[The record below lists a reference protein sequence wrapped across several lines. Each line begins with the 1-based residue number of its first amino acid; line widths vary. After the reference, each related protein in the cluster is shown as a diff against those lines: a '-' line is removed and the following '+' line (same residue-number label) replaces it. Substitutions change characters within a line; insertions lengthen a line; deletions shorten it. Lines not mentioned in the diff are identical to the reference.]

1 MSQIHHLKKKS
12 PQETIP
18 TPKLTFKNNNSKT
31 NKSTNPPTTQAEE
44 KREDGEVPD
53 TLFFP
58 RRLCGKCWYTIT
70 CVRTYRAN

>member
-53 TLFFP
+53 T
-58 RRLCGKCWYTIT
+58 
-70 CVRTYRAN
+70 